1 MKGKSWSANLFF
13 VQTQKYRPK
22 HICQQTCSEILL
34 DCRTFFGHFQIFST
48 RKWSGNINQHSV
60 LSRNFTSERKRREDK
75 GARGC
80 MGDCRK
86 ADISTYNPLRPR
98 SHRVGGQK
106 QYIFTPLRNKIHFHA
121 KSFQP
126 WPPWKPSDTCGENS
140 EFQNNTATQLIS
152 PETASHTRSF
162 FSISGYFF
170 MLSVN
175 GSRIEVKEIFAVVN

>member
-13 VQTQKYRPK
+13 VQTPPFTQKYRPK

-34 DCRTFFGHFQIFST
+34 DCRTLFGHFQIFST

-106 QYIFTPLRNKIHFHA
+106 QYIFTPLWNKIHFHA
-121 KSFQP
+121 KSF
-126 WPPWKPSDTCGENS
+126 
-140 EFQNNTATQLIS
+140 
-152 PETASHTRSF
+152 HF
-162 FSISGYFF
+162 FSHGRRENPPI
-170 MLSVN
+170 LVAKTVN
-175 GSRIEVKEIFAVVN
+175 SRTTLLLNWFLLKQPHTPVPSFL